1 MKPLS
6 ILDEVVREL
15 EQDVNISRIKRI
27 IFFACKEFW
36 ENDVGKL
43 GDTDLGI
50 LIQELCTKYTNL
62 EDIETVLNIIVSKVN
77 KKAEYALVADL
88 IICQLSR
95 LYEFEDLTN
104 LETNISRFGGESPM
118 PFQEEFSSEI
128 PGTDE
133 TERNPGFLFDVRQKI
148 LQQTNPL
155 RAKIL
160 IFSTL
165 YHEFTFSDRDWLL
178 LKSQEL
184 DTLLRQLFNVC
195 PTLGELESQLY
206 RTASTLENTDEND
219 QTASVII
226 QAMNPCYAKIEPESP
241 NISSEEVAG
250 EDYDQTHLINN
261 IYEDNKQS
269 NGTKDYFE
277 AGDITHMI
285 ESSPIQ
291 YASNS
296 PDSYFVTG
304 TGENSPVQQT
314 EINTNNSPINFQQEL
329 KKTSS
334 VEENQATAGSYIS
347 PENSINIS
355 ESIKQKLGLEE
366 EIKSLVIQS
375 ANSATAKIENIFSDL
390 ESALN
395 RQFSTESVEERLYWK
410 YKILRDYVGEVQG
423 FTYKLMKILSDLESK
438 ERGQFP
444 AEIADNFDG
453 NVSQPESNKSS
464 QRPSQQQLLE
474 MARQGNPKAIATL
487 INQLLQPQGIT
498 ATAGFKD
505 GWLHIILESAPSA
518 PNQQNTATYIYKKL
532 CTLKS
537 KFLHKVKIHGRQL
550 GNKTIVWTQD
560 FVTKMN

>member
-27 IFFACKEFW
+27 TFFACKEYW

-43 GDTDLGI
+43 GNTDLGI
-50 LIQELCTKYTNL
+50 LIQELCTKYSNL

-95 LYEFEDLTN
+95 LYEFEDMTN
-104 LETNISRFGGESPM
+104 LETNISRFGGETLPA
-118 PFQEEFSSEI
+118 FQEEFSAEI
-128 PGTDE
+128 PGSNE
-133 TERNPGFLFDVRQKI
+133 TERNPGILFDVRQKI

-160 IFSTL
+160 IFSSL

-226 QAMNPCYAKIEPESP
+226 QAMNSCYAKIESESP
-241 NISSEEVAG
+241 NISREDVAR

-277 AGDITHMI
+277 AGDTTHII

-296 PDSYFVTG
+296 SDSYFVTG
-304 TGENSPVQQT
+304 IGENSHVQQT

-329 KKTSS
+329 RKTSS
-334 VEENQATAGSYIS
+334 SEENHTTAGSYVS
-347 PENSINIS
+347 PSNTINIS

-366 EIKSLVIQS
+366 EIKSLVVQS

-438 ERGQFP
+438 ERGQFTSEK
-444 AEIADNFDG
+444 AEDLDG
-453 NVSQPESNKSS
+453 NVSQTETNKFS
-464 QRPSQQQLLE
+464 QKPSQQQLLE

-487 INQLLQPQGIT
+487 INQLLKPQGIT

-537 KFLHKVKIHGRQL
+537 KFLYKVKIHGRQL
-550 GNKTIVWTQD
+550 GNKSVVWTQD